1 MATTKQAAKRP
12 ATKKKAART
21 KTSARKATPKKTAAA
36 KATEVSVR
44 RAASPFEEMERRFS
58 ELMGS
63 RLLKPSS
70 WEWPEHL
77 PRPFTGQWPRVD
89 IIDQDKEVIVKVE
102 APGVAKE
109 DLEVTVTDHTLSI
122 QGRTSHESK
131 EEEAGYFRR
140 EISSGSF
147 RRSMALPQGVDPA
160 RAKAS
165 FDNGILRVAFP
176 KTQAAKKRTVKVD

>member
-1 MATTKQAAKRP
+1 MATTKKAATRP
-12 ATKKKAART
+12 ATKKKAAST
-21 KTSARKATPKKTAAA
+21 KTSAKKAAPKKTTAATS
-36 KATEVSVR
+36 KEVSVK
-44 RAASPFEEMERRFS
+44 RAASPFEEMERLFS

-63 RLLKPSS
+63 RLLRPSS

-102 APGVAKE
+102 APGVDKD

-122 QGRTSHESK
+122 KGQTSHESK

-147 RRSMALPQGVDPA
+147 RRTMALPQGVDPA
-160 RAKAS
+160 KAQAS
-165 FDNGILRVAFP
+165 FDNGILRVSIP
-176 KTQAAKKRTVKVD
+176 KTQVAKKRTVKVD